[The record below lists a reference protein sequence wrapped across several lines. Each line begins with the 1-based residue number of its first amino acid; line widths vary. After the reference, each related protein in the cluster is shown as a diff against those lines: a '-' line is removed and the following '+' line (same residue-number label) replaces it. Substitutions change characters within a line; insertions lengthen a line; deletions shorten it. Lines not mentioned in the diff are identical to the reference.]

1 MSDVRPTP
9 PLAAAALHTLLSD
22 GCLQRLFDRLC
33 RVVADR
39 LEVPVCLTS
48 LVGTE
53 RQSFLGAHGL
63 EDPWRTARRTPLS
76 HAFCRFVVEQDAR
89 LAIRDTR
96 VAPEYR
102 EIPSVHALGVVAYA
116 GLPIRLEAGATL
128 GSFCAI
134 DHAPRNWR
142 LSELAVLEE
151 YASLAGELI
160 DARLGEDGWAV
171 PRAAGSA

>member
-1 MSDVRPTP
+1 MSEVHPTP
-9 PLAAAALHTLLSD
+9 PLDAAALHTLLSD
-22 GCLQRLFDRLC
+22 ACLQQLFDRLC

-48 LVGTE
+48 LVGSE

-76 HAFCRFVVEQDAR
+76 HSFCRFVVEQDTR

-96 VAPEYR
+96 AAPEYR
-102 EIPSVHALGVVAYA
+102 EIPSVHGLGVVAYA
-116 GLPIRLEAGATL
+116 GLPIRLEGGPTL

-134 DHAPRNWR
+134 DHTPRNWR

-151 YASLAGELI
+151 YAGLAGELI
-160 DARLGEDGWAV
+160 DARLGEVGRTA
-171 PRAAGSA
+171 PRVARSA